1 MKKLAVV
8 LLALVLA
15 LSLIAC
21 GGGSTDNNQEN
32 QENANSENAADVET
46 GDAEDVE
53 AGDDNAAE
61 SESAAYAGPLVSPGK
76 LTMSVNAAFPP
87 YEMTTDA
94 GGFEGIDV
102 DIAGLIA
109 EKLGLEL
116 QIDDMDFDAALLAV
130 QNGKSDIV
138 MSGVSV
144 TEARLAVMDFSDSYA
159 TGIQSVIVKEGSDVT
174 IDNLGEHMIATQRAT
189 TGNIY
194 CSDEF
199 GDDHVLAYDN
209 GMTAVQALMNGQAD
223 CVVIDDAPARA
234 FVSQNPGL
242 TILDTEYA
250 VEDYAI
256 GIGKGNA
263 ELLNAINNALAEL
276 KADGSLQ
283 AVIDQ
288 YISAD

>member
-1 MKKLAVV
+1 MKKLAAV

-15 LSLIAC
+15 LMLIAC
-21 GGGSTDNNQEN
+21 GGNNNAAESVPEADNTGDTGNT
-32 QENANSENAADVET
+32 NAADVTES
-46 GDAEDVE
+46 GADADDGNAGNADE
-53 AGDDNAAE
+53 AGE
-61 SESAAYAGPLVSPGK
+61 LKLVSPGK
-76 LTMSVNAAFPP
+76 LTVSLNAAFPP

-116 QIDDMDFDAALLAV
+116 RIDDMDFDAALLAV

-159 TGIQSVIVKEGSDVT
+159 TGIQSVIVPEGSDVN
-174 IDNLGEHMIATQRAT
+174 IDNLGDHMIATQRAT

-199 GDDHVLAYDN
+199 GDEHVLAYDN
-209 GMTAVQALMNGQAD
+209 GMTAIQALLNGQAD

-256 GIGKGNA
+256 GIGKGNTN
-263 ELLNAINNALAEL
+263 LLNAINGALAEL
-276 KADGSLQ
+276 KADGSVQ
-283 AVIDQ
+283 AVIDK
-288 YISAD
+288 YISAE